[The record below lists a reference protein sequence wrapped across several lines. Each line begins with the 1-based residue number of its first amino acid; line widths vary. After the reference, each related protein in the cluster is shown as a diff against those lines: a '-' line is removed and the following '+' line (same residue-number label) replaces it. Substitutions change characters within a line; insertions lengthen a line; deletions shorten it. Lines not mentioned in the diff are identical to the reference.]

1 MTDYDCKNCSWTLN
15 DNVIQCFDSNTKCD
29 PRCYVF
35 NDNYIN
41 ASFKGVYDS
50 TVRNDDMTKEDAQQ
64 FNDKYND
71 IKTEPRSD
79 ISRDIKFDEYN
90 NLPDKY
96 QNVITNSNGGQCTQ
110 DNMKKIITDNC
121 KLSPEAGEND
131 KIACGLELPDVDTDA
146 INELIKNKIGET
158 RINIT
163 SNIENT
169 GYQNY
174 ETIIP
179 PDDSKNSE
187 WPCKLPDGSDIS
199 SGSYTYTK
207 DYKNI
212 CNKNKKFKTQ
222 EQIMSY
228 IRDELCNT
236 SKENIMFDQTCINE
250 IIGKSDSE
258 IRKLIRNETIRQL
271 NGINKYIGRKGID
284 PEYILEKEVN
294 LWFRSKELED
304 ISNKNLTDITNNL
317 ENITDIY
324 SNALNSEEYKT
335 LSDILT
341 DNYRFQNCIDEIL
354 YTGDDDKEMIEDI
367 KSRELKNYKKKHYKY
382 IEKKLDRLISIRPS
396 DLQSCFKLINNV
408 DEYICKGML
417 STSVF
422 NIINMIINL
431 FGVKIDLYKINKES
445 SDYHKLKKLI
455 DIIIPRIP
463 TFMKRLIDLSKY
475 FEKIYCDGKI
485 SSTTLILEKI
495 NNDIISKQID
505 VQYNLLD
512 NYNINFSF
520 FDDFTKNIY
529 GKIVLLIFV
538 SFLISKLL

>member
-1 MTDYDCKNCSWTLN
+1 MTDYNCSNCSWTLN

-41 ASFKGVYDS
+41 SSFKDVYDS
-50 TVRNDDMTKEDAQQ
+50 TVRNNDMTKEDAQQ

-71 IKTEPRSD
+71 IKTEPRTD
-79 ISRDIKFDEYN
+79 TYYSRNIQFDEDN
-90 NLPDKY
+90 NLPDIY
-96 QNVITNSNGGQCTQ
+96 QNVITDSNGGQCTQ
-110 DNMKKIITDNC
+110 DNLNNIITDNC
-121 KLSPEAGEND
+121 SLAGEND

-146 INELIKNKIGET
+146 INDLIKKKIGES

-163 SNIENT
+163 TNRDNN
-169 GYQNY
+169 GYQDY
-174 ETIIP
+174 ETLIP
-179 PDDSKNSE
+179 TDEQENSK
-187 WPCKLPDGSDIS
+187 WPCNLPSGSDI
-199 SGSYTYTK
+199 SGSYTYTV
-207 DYKNI
+207 DYNNI
-212 CNKNKKFKTQ
+212 CNDSKNFKTK
-222 EQIMSY
+222 EQIISY
-228 IRDELCNT
+228 IRNELCNACGT
-236 SKENIMFDQTCINE
+236 ENITYETACSELDT
-250 IIGKSDSE
+250 KSPKE
-258 IRKLIRNETIRQL
+258 IRILIRNETIRQL
-271 NGINKYIGRKGID
+271 NGIGKYLGEIDTD
-284 PEYILEKEVN
+284 PEYILEKEVD

-304 ISNKNLTDITNNL
+304 ISIENLTD
-317 ENITDIY
+317 ITDIY

-354 YTGDDDKEMIEDI
+354 YTGDDDKDMIKDI
-367 KSRELKNYKKKHYKY
+367 KNTELKNYKKKHYKY
-382 IEKKLDRLISIRPS
+382 IERKLDRLISIRPS

-431 FGVKIDLYKINKES
+431 FGVKIDLYKIDKNS
-445 SDYHKLKKLI
+445 SDYEKLKRLI

-463 TFMKRLIDLSKY
+463 TFMKRLIELSKY
-475 FEKIYCDGKI
+475 FEKKYCNGKI

-505 VQYNLLD
+505 VQYNLFD
-512 NYNINFSF
+512 NYNLNLSF

-538 SFLISKLL
+538 AFLISKIL